1 MARSSDLL
9 FKDASVGVEGPS
21 PRKLKTRRRIL
32 GAAAEVVVLKG
43 IGKATVGDV
52 LSAAEVS
59 RRTFYQHFRSKD
71 DVLLALY
78 QQVADGLRN
87 AVKNGAASAKQ
98 PVARLHAAIDGYLDY
113 QEAGGELL
121 SLLQA
126 EAVRPDSLLAPYRE
140 ETLDRLTEFMD
151 KEVRG
156 ELGLEIDPLLYRSL
170 FLGMDG
176 LIIHMQARGTFTSS
190 DRARIGQLMQP
201 VYVLIL
207 AGGASLP
214 GPP

>member
-1 MARSSDLL
+1 MDQ
-9 FKDASVGVEGPS
+9 G
-21 PRKLKTRRRIL
+21 I
-32 GAAAEVVVLKG
+32 GAA
-43 IGKATVGDV
+43 TVADF
-52 LSAAEVS
+52 LSAADVS

-78 QQVADGLRN
+78 EQVADGLAE
-87 AVKNGAASAKQ
+87 AVKGGAASAKQ
-98 PVARLHAAIDGYLDY
+98 PIARLHAAIDGYLDY
-113 QEAGGELL
+113 QESGGELL

-126 EAVRPDSLLAPYRE
+126 EAVRPDCLLAPYRE

-151 KEVRG
+151 QEVRR

-176 LIIHMQARGTFTSS
+176 LIIHMQTRGTFTAA

-207 AGGASLP
+207 AGGAALP